1 MIGRLRGKLL
11 EKKPPIIL
19 VDCNG
24 IGYEIESPMSS
35 IYELPDVNE
44 EVTLHI
50 QLVIKEDAHLMF
62 GFVTELERSLFR
74 LLIKVSGIGSKIALV
89 ILSGMTV
96 SEFVACVKDE
106 NWNRLVSIP
115 GIGRKTAER
124 LVLDIRDKV
133 ELLCVDDSGVKIPS
147 DDVKEDAISA
157 LVSLGYKNNDAINYV
172 DSLEGQYKTSE
183 EIIRQVLKNVLLK

>member
-50 QLVIKEDAHLMF
+50 
-62 GFVTELERSLFR
+62 
-74 LLIKVSGIGSKIALV
+74 
-89 ILSGMTV
+89 
-96 SEFVACVKDE
+96 
-106 NWNRLVSIP
+106 
-115 GIGRKTAER
+115 
-124 LVLDIRDKV
+124 
-133 ELLCVDDSGVKIPS
+133 
-147 DDVKEDAISA
+147 
-157 LVSLGYKNNDAINYV
+157 
-172 DSLEGQYKTSE
+172 
-183 EIIRQVLKNVLLK
+183 

>member
-1 MIGRLRGKLL
+1 M

-133 ELLCVDDSGVKIPS
+133 ELLCVDDSGVKIHS

>member
-133 ELLCVDDSGVKIPS
+133 ELLCVDDSGVKIHS